1 MELLILAIGVVA
13 GVSLVIALVHL
24 TGGSR
29 VGRFCD
35 EQHVAAEFEH
45 VFPDLAVDGIHMTN
59 TKRDALVLLRNDL
72 IAHVRMMGDK
82 PVVRLLSEP
91 EVALTQVLA
100 RESAVV
106 LPADGLAASR
116 TVLQFEDRL
125 VLSAVSNRISRTT
138 N

>member
-1 MELLILAIGVVA
+1 
-13 GVSLVIALVHL
+13 
-24 TGGSR
+24 
-29 VGRFCD
+29 
-35 EQHVAAEFEH
+35 
-45 VFPDLAVDGIHMTN
+45 
-59 TKRDALVLLRNDL
+59 
-72 IAHVRMMGDK
+72 DK

-91 EVALTQVLA
+91 EVAFTQVLA

-125 VLSAVSNRISRTT
+125 VLSAVRNRISRTT